1 MFHRSALVAFVGRE
15 FGAEFAGRGGM
26 GDQRC
31 ETAVG
36 RGTCGVGVEL
46 GAADIDVE
54 VRADLDLDNS
64 RVLPLDVDRDD
75 VWLHCSLA
83 ELVAQAVRQ
92 TEYPAE
98 AGNDVERPA

>member
-1 MFHRSALVAFVGRE
+1 MSNWEPPTLTLKFERILTS
-15 FGAEFAGRGGM
+15 
-26 GDQRC
+26 
-31 ETAVG
+31 
-36 RGTCGVGVEL
+36 
-46 GAADIDVE
+46 IPP
-54 VRADLDLDNS
+54 